1 MDLSTTSLVG
11 AAVGAVIGFIIYK
24 VVFGWIETTVRKI
37 DRPAAE
43 REASERGLTAMRPI
57 MMVGE
62 TAIGAFIGY
71 WVATYLL

>member
-11 AAVGAVIGFIIYK
+11 IVVGAVVGFIFYK
-24 VVFGWIETTVRKI
+24 VVFGWIQTSVCKI
-37 DRPAAE
+37 DRPETE
-43 REASERGLTAMRPI
+43 RQASERGLAAMRPI